1 VAEVTLGDY
10 TGYILLEMIRAR
22 EMADHYSR
30 VVAEKYAADEVMR
43 HFAVPRFKVP
53 KMELTIPVL
62 ISGARFTQTLRFD
75 MTLEDFVAAMRQR
88 AQEARARLVSPP
100 IPGFPGK
107 IGPVMPGKLDIPIL
121 VPPTPVPVDRDVDA
135 DRDVDR
141 DVDRDAGRD
150 VDRGLGE
157 VTALAAD
164 FHQQLVDNSDPLRP
178 DTVVAVMWSRIFWTA
193 IDADAPPADAP
204 ASSAVADPRQA
215 LLAETTQEVLELVRS
230 RTVIDKTQIDNL
242 LINPETNVVKN
253 GSTDSSVFTV
263 SAELLE
269 EAFFLRSVTDD
280 AGATST
286 IVEFE

>member
-30 VVAEKYAADEVMR
+30 VVAERYAADEVMR

-53 KMELTIPVL
+53 KMDLTIPVL

-75 MTLEDFVAAMRQR
+75 MTLEDFVAAMQQR
-88 AQEARARLVSPP
+88 AAEARARLVSPP
-100 IPGFPGK
+100 LPGFPGK
-107 IGPVMPGKLDIPIL
+107 VGPVMPGKLDIPIL
-121 VPPTPVPVDRDVDA
+121 LPPKPVPVDRDVSNDTERVAQGDA
-135 DRDVDR
+135 
-141 DVDRDAGRD
+141 
-150 VDRGLGE
+150 DRGLGD
-157 VTALAAD
+157 VKALAVE
-164 FHQQLVDNSDPLRP
+164 FHQQLVANPDPLRP
-178 DTVVAVMWSRIFWTA
+178 DTIVAVMWSRIFWAA
-193 IDADAPPADAP
+193 IDAEAPSPAAEPSDAVA
-204 ASSAVADPRQA
+204 ADPREQ
-215 LLAETTQEVLELVRS
+215 LLAQTGDEVLELVRS

-269 EAFFLRSVTDD
+269 EAFYLRSVTDES
-280 AGATST
+280 GATST

>member
-1 VAEVTLGDY
+1 MAEVTLGDY

-30 VVAEKYAADEVMR
+30 VVAERYAADEVMR

-53 KMELTIPVL
+53 KMDLTIPVL

-75 MTLEDFVAAMRQR
+75 MTLEDFVAAMQQR
-88 AQEARARLVSPP
+88 AAEARARLVSPP
-100 IPGFPGK
+100 LPGFPGRV
-107 IGPVMPGKLDIPIL
+107 GPVMPGKLDIPIL
-121 VPPTPVPVDRDVDA
+121 LPPKPIPVDRDVEK
-135 DRDVDR
+135 
-141 DVDRDAGRD
+141 GG
-150 VDRGLGE
+150 DRGLGD
-157 VTALAAD
+157 VKALAVE
-164 FHQQLVDNSDPLRP
+164 FHQQLVANPDPLRP
-178 DTVVAVMWSRIFWTA
+178 DTIVAVMWSRIFWTA
-193 IDADAPPADAP
+193 IDAAAPSPTATPTDAAAT
-204 ASSAVADPRQA
+204 DPREQ
-215 LLAETTQEVLELVRS
+215 LLAQTGEEVLELVRS

-269 EAFFLRSVTDD
+269 EAFYLRSVTDES
-280 AGATST
+280 GATST

>member
-30 VVAEKYAADEVMR
+30 VVAERYAADEVMR

-53 KMELTIPVL
+53 KMDLTIPVL

-75 MTLEDFVAAMRQR
+75 MTLEDFVAAMQQR
-88 AQEARARLVSPP
+88 AAEARARLVSPP
-100 IPGFPGK
+100 LPGFPGK
-107 IGPVMPGKLDIPIL
+107 VGPVMPDKLDIPIL
-121 VPPTPVPVDRDVDA
+121 LPPQPVPVDRE
-135 DRDVDR
+135 
-141 DVDRDAGRD
+141 AG
-150 VDRGLGE
+150 RGLGD
-157 VTALAAD
+157 VKALAVE
-164 FHQQLVDNSDPLRP
+164 FHEQLVANPDPLRP
-178 DTVVAVMWSRIFWTA
+178 DTIVAVMWSRIFWAA
-193 IDADAPPADAP
+193 IDAESTPGGLGSTDALAT
-204 ASSAVADPRQA
+204 DPREQ
-215 LLAETTQEVLELVRS
+215 LLAETGQEVLELVRS

-269 EAFFLRSVTDD
+269 EAFYLRSVTDES
-280 AGATST
+280 GATST

>member
-1 VAEVTLGDY
+1 MAEVTLGDY

-30 VVAEKYAADEVMR
+30 VVAERYAADEVMR

-53 KMELTIPVL
+53 KMDLTIPVL

-75 MTLEDFVAAMRQR
+75 MTLEDFVAAMQQR
-88 AQEARARLVSPP
+88 AAEARARLVSPP
-100 IPGFPGK
+100 LPGFPGK
-107 IGPVMPGKLDIPIL
+107 VGPVMPGKLDIPIL
-121 VPPTPVPVDRDVDA
+121 LPPKPIPVDRDVADDA
-135 DRDVDR
+135 P
-141 DVDRDAGRD
+141 DARGA
-150 VDRGLGE
+150 DRGLGD
-157 VTALAAD
+157 VKALAVE
-164 FHQQLVDNSDPLRP
+164 FHQQLVANPDPLRP
-178 DTVVAVMWSRIFWTA
+178 DTIVAVMWSKIFWAA
-193 IDADAPPADAP
+193 IDAEAPSGPTD
-204 ASSAVADPRQA
+204 AVATDPREQ
-215 LLAETTQEVLELVRS
+215 LLAQTGDEVLELVRS

-269 EAFFLRSVTDD
+269 EAFYLRSVTDES
-280 AGATST
+280 GATST

>member
-30 VVAEKYAADEVMR
+30 VVAERYAADEVMR

-75 MTLEDFVAAMRQR
+75 MTLEDFVAAMQQR
-88 AQEARARLVSPP
+88 AAEARARLVSPP
-100 IPGFPGK
+100 LPGFPGK
-107 IGPVMPGKLDIPIL
+107 VGPVMPGKLDIPIL
-121 VPPTPVPVDRDVDA
+121 LPPKPIPVDRDLG
-135 DRDVDR
+135 DVK
-141 DVDRDAGRD
+141 
-150 VDRGLGE
+150 
-157 VTALAAD
+157 ALAVE
-164 FHQQLVDNSDPLRP
+164 FHEQLVANPDPLRP
-178 DTVVAVMWSRIFWTA
+178 DTIVAVMWSRIFWAA
-193 IDADAPPADAP
+193 IDAEAPSGGTGGTD
-204 ASSAVADPRQA
+204 AVATDPREQ
-215 LLAETTQEVLELVRS
+215 LLAQTGDEVLELVRS

-253 GSTDSSVFTV
+253 GSSDSSVFTV

-269 EAFFLRSVTDD
+269 EAFYLRSVTDES
-280 AGATST
+280 GATST